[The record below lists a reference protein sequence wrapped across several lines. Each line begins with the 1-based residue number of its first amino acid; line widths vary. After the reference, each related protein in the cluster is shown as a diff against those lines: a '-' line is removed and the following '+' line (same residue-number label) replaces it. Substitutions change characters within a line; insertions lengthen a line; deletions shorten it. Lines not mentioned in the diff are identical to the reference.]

1 MKELKTPQ
9 ELKDMLAQNENVVVD
24 VSALSWCQPCKMMKP
39 IFDYMSEIY
48 QENVQTVL
56 VDVDTNG
63 EAVAEYGVR
72 AVPTFLF
79 FKNGELVERITG
91 MQPKQT
97 IKAAYEKLLSYVDYQ
112 EVSNEQSTNTEQT
125 ETEN

>member
-1 MKELKTPQ
+1 MKEIKTV
-9 ELKDMLAQNENVVVD
+9 EEFKDVISQNENVVVD

-48 QENVQTVL
+48 DGKVLTVL

-63 EAVAEYGVR
+63 DAVAEYGVR

-79 FKNGELVERITG
+79 FKNGQVVDRITG
-91 MQPKQT
+91 MQPKQM
-97 IKAAYEKLLSYVDYQ
+97 IRDAYEKLLSYVDFEEISEEPTQ
-112 EVSNEQSTNTEQT
+112 ENNETEQ
-125 ETEN
+125 N